1 MDKKIFYNGDQAY
14 HVVRTLHMST
24 FNPERYGVYTNDERA
39 FMMILQYWRDSHN
52 CDHVLRQGDYFML
65 CRTIKDVEIID

>member
-1 MDKKIFYNGDQAY
+1 
-14 HVVRTLHMST
+14 MST
-24 FNPERYGVYTNDERA
+24 FNPERYGVHTNDERA
-39 FMMILQYWRDSHN
+39 FMMILQYWRDSHH

>member
-1 MDKKIFYNGDQAY
+1 MDKKIFYNGEQAY
-14 HVVRTLHMST
+14 HVVRTLHMNT
-24 FNPERYGVYTNDERA
+24 FNPERYGVHTNDERA
-39 FMMILQYWRDSHN
+39 FMMILQYWRDSHH